1 MSFSSEVKHEITT
14 REIEG
19 DALRAQLSAFMHLNA
34 TMHIVERQFE
44 LQIQIENATIAK
56 RIFQLVKQRYDV
68 ETELTV
74 LKRQNL
80 NKNSIYRLRI
90 KEKAMMI
97 LEDLGIY
104 GKTAFKLIPY
114 SHIVVKESSAQAYL
128 AGAFLAAGSVNS
140 PLKPDYH
147 LEIGANS
154 QEMADFLVGI
164 LERFA
169 LEAKVTKRRSKYIV
183 YIKAADMI
191 ADFLKIVGAYNMT
204 MQFEDVRIQRDFRN
218 SMTRLDNME
227 VANDMKIMR
236 AGNKQMDA
244 IINLIQHN
252 RFNHLDEKLI
262 DAGNLRMDH
271 PEASLNELIE
281 IYFRQTGNR
290 ISKSGLQHRLRKLIE
305 LSDKLDDKNNEI
317 S

>member
-1 MSFSSEVKHEITT
+1 MSYSSEVKHEITQ
-14 REIEG
+14 RNLDDLAI
-19 DALRAQLSAFMHLNA
+19 RAQLSAFMHLNA
-34 TMHIVERQFE
+34 TMHIVNNQFE

-68 ETELTV
+68 NTELTT

-90 KEKAMMI
+90 TEKAMAI

-104 GKTAFKLIPY
+104 GKTSFKTVPY

-128 AGAFLAAGSVNS
+128 AGAFLASGSVNS

-147 LEIGANS
+147 LEISCNTE
-154 QEMADFLVGI
+154 EMAEFIVGI
-164 LERFA
+164 LERFS
-169 LEAKVTKRRSKYIV
+169 LNSKITKRRTKYVV
-183 YIKAADMI
+183 YMKQADMI

-227 VANDMKIMR
+227 LANDMKIMK
-236 AGNKQMDA
+236 AGNRQMDA
-244 IINLIQHN
+244 IINLMEHN
-252 RFNHLDEKLI
+252 RFNHLDEKLT
-262 DAGNLRMDH
+262 DAGNLRMDY

-281 IYFRQTGNR
+281 IYFRETGNR

-305 LSDKLDDKNNEI
+305 LSEKLDEKEE
-317 S
+317 